1 MRDRERTRA
10 ATIVAHPL
18 GGDPQR
24 AVSQTAG
31 EKSRQSEGLAIRETA
46 LFLRGVHSERE

>member
-31 EKSRQSEGLAIRETA
+31 EERRKCDGNGVWN
-46 LFLRGVHSERE
+46 RGCTRPVFEEVL

>member
-1 MRDRERTRA
+1 MQSLM
-10 ATIVAHPL
+10 IVAIATARTPL
-18 GGDPQR
+18 GGEPHR

-31 EKSRQSEGLAIRETA
+31 EKRRQSEGLAIRETA